1 MGANNRFR
9 MYETEEIERIDV
21 LNKTL
26 IAVVVCGALPLAL
39 SAHAE
44 ECVSREVNGTTFTN
58 CVDGKPI
65 QAHGVQ
71 ANQMEADKQRGEK
84 PPSKDFQRT
93 FEFKPANAADARP
106 GTGGDKALGGA
117 GR

>member
-1 MGANNRFR
+1 MH
-9 MYETEEIERIDV
+9 ETEEIERIDV

-39 SAHAE
+39 SAQAE

-71 ANQMEADKQRGEK
+71 ANQMEADKQTGDK
-84 PPSKDFQRT
+84 PQPPGSQRT
-93 FEFKPANAADARP
+93 FEFRPSNAADARP
-106 GTGGDKALGGA
+106 GMGGGKASGGP

>member
-1 MGANNRFR
+1 MN
-9 MYETEEIERIDV
+9 V

-26 IAVVVCGALPLAL
+26 IAAVVCGAIPLAL

-44 ECVSREVNGTTFTN
+44 QCVSREVNGTTFTN

-65 QAHGVQ
+65 QAHGVEASQ
-71 ANQMEADKQRGEK
+71 LEADKQRGDK
-84 PPSKDFQRT
+84 PQSAGPQRK

-106 GTGGDKALGGA
+106 GIGGGNAPGGA

>member
-1 MGANNRFR
+1 M
-9 MYETEEIERIDV
+9 
-21 LNKTL
+21 LSKTL
-26 IAVVVCGALPLAL
+26 IAAVVWGAVPFAV

-65 QAHGVQ
+65 QAHGVE
-71 ANQMEADKQRGEK
+71 ASQMKADKQRGDK
-84 PPSKDFQRT
+84 PQSAETPRT

-106 GTGGDKALGGA
+106 GMGGDKAPGGK